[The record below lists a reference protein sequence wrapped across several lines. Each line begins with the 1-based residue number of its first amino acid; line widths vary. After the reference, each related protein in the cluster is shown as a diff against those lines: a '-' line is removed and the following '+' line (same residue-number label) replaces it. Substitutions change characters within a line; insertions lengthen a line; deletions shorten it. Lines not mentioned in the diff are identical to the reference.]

1 MRRGSRC
8 LQMKTSQVLR
18 VANYRKGHSSDRWR
32 SRLLSVSI
40 GAVRTHLVP
49 RAEHLHLEVHY
60 YHDFHKYS
68 NLRTHCAGSCSGKMA
83 VFDMSFD
90 LENR

>member
-1 MRRGSRC
+1 
-8 LQMKTSQVLR
+8 MKTGQVLR
-18 VANYRKGHSSDRWR
+18 VANYRKGHRGDRWS

-60 YHDFHKYS
+60 YHDIHEFS
-68 NLRTHCAGSCSGKMA
+68 NLCTHCAGSCSGKMA
-83 VFDMSFD
+83 VFDMSFY
-90 LENR
+90 LENHS